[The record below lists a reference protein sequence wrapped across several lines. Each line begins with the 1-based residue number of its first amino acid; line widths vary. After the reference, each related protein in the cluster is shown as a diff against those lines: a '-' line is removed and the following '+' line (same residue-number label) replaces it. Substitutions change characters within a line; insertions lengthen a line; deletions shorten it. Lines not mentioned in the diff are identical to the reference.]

1 MNAYPQKPETEVLKL
16 EYNVWF
22 GKIADAE
29 VKISEDLEKS
39 FLSSSNS
46 APLPFSVYDRGKE
59 IFGDDYYRILR
70 KVAIK
75 IAQKAVESEI
85 RREDRYVISLVRA
98 LDEITDTSNLLD
110 ERLRELKE
118 IKESLIVETF
128 EKRLMEFKTLKGDIE
143 GEIEE
148 VMRKIAP
155 NVSDIVGEKIGA
167 RLLEKAGSL
176 EKLASYPSSTIQVIG
191 AEKSLFKALS
201 RMRKGKKAKV
211 PKHGVIFQHPYIK
224 SLPKKKRGKMAR
236 FVANK
241 IAIGAKIDYFRG
253 ELNESL
259 GEEVRRKYEQLSR
272 N

>member
-1 MNAYPQKPETEVLKL
+1 L
-16 EYNVWF
+16 EYSVWF
-22 GKIADAE
+22 GKISDDGVE
-29 VKISEDLEKS
+29 RSKNLKKS
-39 FLSSSNS
+39 FLESYNS
-46 APLPFSVYDRGKE
+46 DPLPFSVFEYGKE

-70 KVAIK
+70 RVAIEV
-75 IAQKAVESEI
+75 AQESVEREI

-110 ERLRELKE
+110 ERLRELRE
-118 IKESLIVETF
+118 IKGSRIVEEF
-128 EKRLMEFKTLKGDIE
+128 ERKIAELKGLRS
-143 GEIEE
+143 EIERE
-148 VMRKIAP
+148 IESVMRKIAP
-155 NVSDIVGEKIGA
+155 NLSEIVGEKIGA

-201 RMRKGKKAKV
+201 RIRKGKKAKV

-236 FVANK
+236 FMANK
-241 IAIGAKIDYFRG
+241 IAIAVKIDYFRG
-253 ELNESL
+253 ELDEML

-272 N
+272 K